1 MITFFSCD
9 NVKKISVSSNLSRVE
24 ANNLRDKLVKSYF
37 SEIKTKRIN
46 EKNNKV
52 IKINDLELKYEIRF
66 FGKKPIDGWELYFS
80 LHGGGGVPD
89 SINEN
94 AWIRHKTL
102 YKLRN
107 GILLTP
113 RSPTNTWNMWHQNH
127 VDLFLNKIIQN
138 MVAFYDVNP
147 NKIYLMGYSAGGD
160 GVYQLA
166 PRMADRFA
174 AAAMMA
180 GHPNEASPLGLR
192 NIGFTIHM
200 GEKDSLYNRN
210 KVAIE
215 WGAKLKELN
224 ENDENGY
231 MNLVKIHQG
240 KGHWMGNLDTTAI
253 SWVSNFIRNP
263 YPKKVVWMQDDVVH
277 NRFYWLKVDKPQINS
292 LIIAS
297 INNQTIT
304 IEKATISE
312 IIIRLNDEMIDMDK
326 QVIVMY
332 LDTEIFNGIVKR
344 TRETLLKSIEE
355 YGDPKSIY
363 FGEIS
368 ISL

>member
-1 MITFFSCD
+1 
-9 NVKKISVSSNLSRVE
+9 
-24 ANNLRDKLVKSYF
+24 
-37 SEIKTKRIN
+37 
-46 EKNNKV
+46 
-52 IKINDLELKYEIRF
+52 
-66 FGKKPIDGWELYFS
+66 
-80 LHGGGGVPD
+80 
-89 SINEN
+89 
-94 AWIRHKTL
+94 
-102 YKLRN
+102 
-107 GILLTP
+107 
-113 RSPTNTWNMWHQNH
+113 
-127 VDLFLNKIIQN
+127 

-215 WGAKLKELN
+215 WGNKLKKLN
-224 ENDENGY
+224 ENDEDGY
-231 MNLVKIHQG
+231 INLVKIHQG
-240 KGHWMGNLDTTAI
+240 KGHWMESLDTTAI
-253 SWVSNFIRNP
+253 SWASNFIRNP
-263 YPKKVVWMQDDVVH
+263 FPKKVVWMQDDVVH

-297 INNQTIT
+297 INKQTVT
-304 IEKATISE
+304 IEKATVPDFT
-312 IIIRLNDEMIDMDK
+312 IRLNDEMLDMDK

-332 LDTEIFNGIVKR
+332 LGTEIFNGIVKR